1 MSFKAALLSGAFFHL
16 ALASAALAATD
27 CPPLGAMP
35 NYAAAA
41 EAEVRPYDVA
51 EFSLRKADEIESVE
65 VKGRT
70 CRQSYAAKEG
80 AQTASDLDIQSS
92 YREELRKLGA
102 QILYTDERN
111 TVAKLAR
118 GPEES
123 WLKVYSQETDIDVV
137 TVVKQAL
144 KLTLTPPSGPDYR
157 LLGHMPNYAA
167 GTPEKKAFDEL
178 GFAVRGEEEVTEIPA
193 QGVKY
198 VVAYSLKPGAEA
210 ASDAEIQENYRAALG
225 LLGAGMLYTDPRTTV
240 ARLEQNGQTIWVRV
254 YSQDSEIEVRAIE
267 EKPFPATLPP
277 PAAALKSA
285 LDKDGRVALSIG
297 FDGAR
302 AALKPEAAKTVAEI
316 VKLLKE
322 NPTLKLS
329 IEGHTDDIGPRPA
342 NEKLSRDRAAAVL
355 DAIAAG
361 GIARARLSSAG
372 HGPAKPLAD
381 NGTSE
386 GRAKNRRLELVKG

>member
-16 ALASAALAATD
+16 ALASAAFAATD

-70 CRQSYAAKEG
+70 CRQSYAAKDG
-80 AQTASDLDIQSS
+80 AQTASDLDIQSR

-102 QILYTDERN
+102 QILHTDERN

-118 GPEES
+118 GPEET

-193 QGVKY
+193 QGAKY

-225 LLGAGMLYTDPRTTV
+225 ILGAGLLYTDPRTTV

-254 YSQDSEIEVRAIE
+254 YSQDGEIEVRTIE
-267 EKPFPATLPP
+267 EKPFAAPALQ
-277 PAAALKSA
+277 AAALKSA
-285 LDKDGRVALSIG
+285 LEKEGRVALSIG
-297 FDGAR
+297 FDGAT
-302 AALKPEAAKTVAEI
+302 ALKPEAAKTIAEI

-329 IEGHTDDIGPRPA
+329 IEGHTDDVGLRPL

-355 DAIAAG
+355 EAVAAG

-386 GRAKNRRLELVKG
+386 GRAKNCRVELVKG

>member
-1 MSFKAALLSGAFFHL
+1 MSFKAALLSGAFCHL
-16 ALASAALAATD
+16 ALASAAHAATD
-27 CPPLGAMP
+27 CPPLGAMA

-80 AQTASDLDIQSS
+80 AQTASDLDIQTS

-118 GPEES
+118 GPEET

-193 QGVKY
+193 QGAKY
-198 VVAYSLKPGAEA
+198 VVAYSLKPGAEV

-225 LLGAGMLYTDPRTTV
+225 LLAAALLYTDPRTTV

-254 YSQDSEIEVRAIE
+254 YSQDGEIEVRAIE
-267 EKPFPATLPP
+267 EKPFPAA
-277 PAAALKSA
+277 PALQAVALKSA
-285 LDKDGRVALSIG
+285 LEKEGRVALSIG
-297 FDGAR
+297 FDGAK
-302 AALKPEAAKTVAEI
+302 AALRPEAAKTVAEI

-329 IEGHTDDIGPRPA
+329 IEGHTDDVGPRPL

-355 DAIAAG
+355 EAIAAG
-361 GIARARLSSAG
+361 GIARARLSSTG

-386 GRAKNRRLELVKG
+386 GRAKNRRVELVKG